1 VKFFTDIKFDSPLDM
16 LDAINEVVER
26 NIHENFEQTSGG
38 RVGLDLRV
46 GPLYINTQDRVIASN
61 NQRAL
66 EYYGGFEYC
75 DKAMVQTVG
84 NWTFYQGDRVDD
96 CCDRFEGREKV
107 EYMDEEE

>member
-1 VKFFTDIKFDSPLDM
+1 
-16 LDAINEVVER
+16 
-26 NIHENFEQTSGG
+26 
-38 RVGLDLRV
+38 
-46 GPLYINTQDRVIASN
+46 
-61 NQRAL
+61 L